1 MANLNDKFSALSM
14 KDRAEL
20 INIYVKGGMMDLKEI
35 KAHYNSLYEEEPNK
49 YGWGGASKEALGKAF
64 GDASSTVG
72 SVGNIA
78 GSAMTMVSNG
88 MENAEINTTEA
99 DNAIEAVKSYKLD
112 NSSLDALANS
122 YNSTPWAAT
131 DYDSSDFTKS
141 GWEIAG
147 NTFESTLSGITA
159 GASVGGPWGAVI
171 GGLAGLGSGL
181 IGWGIGESKAEEAE
195 RRLEAEAKK
204 ANRAI
209 ELNAV
214 NTRDSIL
221 QQQANNTLR
230 NIAADGG
237 RLNKF
242 GPGGTVETG
251 GNKVQIPTTNIV
263 TKDNY
268 QEKLDEFNQ
277 YRQQAV
283 TALDLHD
290 WDTYKEKLNKS
301 DSLGR
306 EIAKY
311 TLSENEKYK
320 GSPLNE
326 GRWAGTLE
334 AKEPED
340 VNFLLRSNIREDGKD
355 VTEWLKS
362 YVNSEGFDRVRKNQE
377 SWWKDRHPYQKILFP
392 IFKGIDNNNH
402 LNKYKRDITN
412 YADGALNYVL
422 DGYTEMSFSRP
433 YEGSTFTFKPRIR
446 EDKEFPFDFAQMH
459 EFDHLFNDTASSY
472 NTINFEAMKQNTNTE
487 KGHDS
492 YSIEKHSDI
501 IGLKYLLY
509 KEGIYD
515 ARGGNDITP
524 EQIGELR
531 KKYPKLRPL
540 LQMDDEKT
548 AWMLNHVA
556 QNTSD
561 KNRLDYINP
570 DNIGA
575 FGGKLNK
582 FGPDSRGRILDGTEE
597 EQTLSG
603 TNIDTSK
610 PLEARE
616 DYLNKQR
623 QSIIDASLE
632 RSRTRV
638 KSTIPW
644 ILEYENELAWRRE
657 KEFQLEKN
665 EQYLD
670 RAIKFNHDKDI
681 VKELQL
687 EIEAL
692 NNELSNGYEEK
703 LIPGAACIYTATDNY
718 GKEYRVASN
727 QEMYRNP
734 EKYGFKRINP
744 EKALPGDILQIDL
757 THAVTFDHLNED
769 GQVVFNQSKGGR
781 EDVEVGRVAA
791 SNGFSGFSNAY
802 RFVGRDSDNKKWNNE
817 YNQYRKDYGNKVLE
831 ELKQVPQLPT
841 DKVRILNGAET
852 KQTLSGK
859 LKKKKVK

>member
-1 MANLNDKFSALSM
+1 MVNKKDTFSALSM

-20 INIYVKGGMMDLKEI
+20 LNIYVKGGMMDLKEI
-35 KAHYNSLYEEEPNK
+35 KAHYNSLYEEKEPNK

-64 GDASSTVG
+64 GDASSTAG
-72 SVGNIA
+72 SVSNIA
-78 GSAMTMVSNG
+78 SSVMTMVSNG

-99 DNAIEAVKSYKLD
+99 DNAIEAVESYKLD

-147 NTFESTLSGITA
+147 NTFESTLSGITT

-181 IGWGIGESKAEEAE
+181 IGWGIGEAKAEEAE
-195 RRLEAEAKK
+195 RRLEEQARK

-221 QQQANNTLR
+221 QQQTNNTLR

-237 RLNKF
+237 RLLK
-242 GPGGTVETG
+242 G
-251 GNKVQIPTTNIV
+251 
-263 TKDNY
+263 
-268 QEKLDEFNQ
+268 DE
-277 YRQQAV
+277 
-283 TALDLHD
+283 D
-290 WDTYKEKLNKS
+290 
-301 DSLGR
+301 
-306 EIAKY
+306 
-311 TLSENEKYK
+311 
-320 GSPLNE
+320 
-326 GRWAGTLE
+326 
-334 AKEPED
+334 
-340 VNFLLRSNIREDGKD
+340 
-355 VTEWLKS
+355 
-362 YVNSEGFDRVRKNQE
+362 
-377 SWWKDRHPYQKILFP
+377 
-392 IFKGIDNNNH
+392 
-402 LNKYKRDITN
+402 
-412 YADGALNYVL
+412 
-422 DGYTEMSFSRP
+422 
-433 YEGSTFTFKPRIR
+433 
-446 EDKEFPFDFAQMH
+446 
-459 EFDHLFNDTASSY
+459 
-472 NTINFEAMKQNTNTE
+472 
-487 KGHDS
+487 
-492 YSIEKHSDI
+492 
-501 IGLKYLLY
+501 
-509 KEGIYD
+509 
-515 ARGGNDITP
+515 
-524 EQIGELR
+524 
-531 KKYPKLRPL
+531 
-540 LQMDDEKT
+540 
-548 AWMLNHVA
+548 
-556 QNTSD
+556 
-561 KNRLDYINP
+561 
-570 DNIGA
+570 
-575 FGGKLNK
+575 
-582 FGPDSRGRILDGTEE
+582 

-603 TNIDTSK
+603 NNIDTSK
-610 PLEARE
+610 PLESRE
-616 DYLNKQR
+616 NYLNKQR

-817 YNQYRKDYGNKVLE
+817 YNQYRKDYSSKVLE
-831 ELKQVPQLPT
+831 ELKDVPQLPT
-841 DKVRILNGAET
+841 DEARMLDGNETEQTTTGLPVGAGLATYNHPKYNHAEEAEMYSYLRSRGVPHVQASAIMGNIAVESMLNPEITQIGGGGGYGLIQATDRSRKKAFINYDGQPYEFGSNISPET
-852 KQTLSGK
+852 QRQLDYIIDKGLNTQTRGEWRGNHNIGK
-859 LKKKKVK
+859 ASVARRKFLEATDVNKASTIFTENYLRPGKPNTKRRKSMSNYFYDNYGITERALKEFENSFLFQNN